1 MSEQS
6 TQHGNRD
13 PVDQLMAS
21 RPDPSTLAQPMTDT
35 NRDELSVAPAR
46 EMDRHPLAD
55 EFAAALQAERY
66 PADFPAEKWPERRS
80 VKVSVLIPVKNEQ
93 HNLIGCIRHLQ
104 WADEVVVVDSQ
115 SIDNTIP
122 IAQGMGASVYQFYY
136 SRGGWPKKKNWG
148 LEHVPWRNEW
158 VLILDADEYC
168 LPELAREVKRV
179 VEGAWSHPDPS
190 KRGCGD
196 GYWIN
201 RRFIFMGRWI
211 RGCGY
216 YPSWNVRLLKH
227 QAGRYERIGT
237 LGDTGSGDNEVHEHI
252 TLENG
257 PAGYLQEEF
266 LHYAYPD
273 LTAWVEK
280 HNRYTTWEAHAMEAG
295 DEGSIK
301 PRLMGSPIERRR
313 WLKRLSR
320 KLPARPTL
328 RFLYSYV
335 IQRGFLDGYPG
346 FVMCRLLAWYE
357 LMSIAKYREMKT
369 PNAQCRERNR

>member
-1 MSEQS
+1 MSDQRSAFE
-6 TQHGNRD
+6 RD
-13 PVDQLMAS
+13 RIGRLLDR
-21 RPDPSTLAQPMTDT
+21 RPDPSTLAEAMTDG
-35 NRDELSVAPAR
+35 NRDELSKAR
-46 EMDRHPLAD
+46 AAEMDRHPLAD
-55 EFAAALQAERY
+55 EFTDALDPMRY
-66 PADFPAEKWPERRS
+66 PAEFPESDWPARRS

-104 WADEVVVVDSQ
+104 WADEVIVVDSQ
-115 SIDNTIP
+115 SLDNTIP
-122 IAQGMGASVYQFYY
+122 IAQGMGAGVYQFYY
-136 SRGGWPKKKNWG
+136 SREGWPKKKNWA

-168 LPELAREVKRV
+168 LPGLAHEVKRV
-179 VEGAWSHPDPS
+179 VEGVWSHPDPN

-227 QAGRYERIGT
+227 NAGRYERIGS

-252 TLENG
+252 TLHSG
-257 PAGYLQEEF
+257 RAGYLQEEF

-280 HNRYTTWEAHAMEAG
+280 HNRYTTWEAHAMDAG

-313 WLKRLSR
+313 WLKRMSR

-328 RFLYSYV
+328 RFLYSYF

-346 FVMCRLLAWYE
+346 FVMCRLMSWYE
-357 LMSIAKYREMKT
+357 LMSIAKHREMKT
-369 PNAQCRERNR
+369 PNAQCQERNR

>member
-1 MSEQS
+1 MPDHRSES
-6 TQHGNRD
+6 ERERIGRLLD
-13 PVDQLMAS
+13 R
-21 RPDPSTLAQPMTDT
+21 RPEPSTLAEVMTDA
-35 NRDELSVAPAR
+35 NRDERSRAEAV
-46 EMDRHPLAD
+46 EMDRHPLAE
-55 EFAAALQAERY
+55 EFAEALDPKRY
-66 PADFPAEKWPERRS
+66 PAEFPEPEWPARRS

-104 WADEVVVVDSQ
+104 WADEVIVVDSQ
-115 SIDNTIP
+115 SVDNTIP

-136 SRGGWPKKKNWG
+136 SREGWPKKKNWA

-168 LPELAREVKRV
+168 LPELAHEIKRV
-179 VEGAWSHPDPS
+179 VEGTWSHENPK

-211 RGCGY
+211 KGCGY

-227 QAGRYERIGT
+227 DAGRYERIGT

-252 TLENG
+252 TLKKG
-257 PAGYLQEEF
+257 QAGYLREEF

-280 HNRYTTWEAHAMEAG
+280 HNRYTTWEAYAMDAG
-295 DEGSIK
+295 DEGSIR

-320 KLPARPTL
+320 RLPARPTL
-328 RFLYSYV
+328 RFLYSYFV
-335 IQRGFLDGYPG
+335 QRGFLDGYPG
-346 FVMCRLLAWYE
+346 FVMCRLLSWYE
-357 LMSIAKYREMKT
+357 LMSIAKHREMKT